1 VPDSVVVYI
10 KDGSAAIPRIV
21 LMMNRAEVLMEE
33 VTLARPTLDDV
44 FLQKTGHHLE
54 VGATADVPEGRK

>member
-1 VPDSVVVYI
+1 VIVYI
-10 KDGSAAIPRIV
+10 HDGGAAIPRIV
-21 LMMNRAEVLMEE
+21 MMMGQASVNMAE

-54 VGATADVPEGRK
+54 VGAPAGTGQETRA

>member
-1 VPDSVVVYI
+1 M
-10 KDGSAAIPRIV
+10 
-21 LMMNRAEVLMEE
+21 MMNEASARIAD

-54 VGATADVPEGRK
+54 VGAQPSEQQEVRG